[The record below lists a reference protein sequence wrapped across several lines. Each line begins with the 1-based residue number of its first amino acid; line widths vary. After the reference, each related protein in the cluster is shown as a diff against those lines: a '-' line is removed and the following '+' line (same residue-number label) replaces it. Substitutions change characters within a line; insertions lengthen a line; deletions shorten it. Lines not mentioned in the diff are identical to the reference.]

1 MKEKYFLSL
10 RNLSN
15 EIDELATPDVDKV
28 NSIFYKAEEIV
39 RVFNQQRAV
48 YPRGIKE
55 LCLNDEEL
63 VTLKGLIGEIWA
75 AAARKRLALKPEP
88 NINSKSLPV

>member
-15 EIDELATPDVDKV
+15 QIDELATPDEDMV
-28 NSIFYKAEEIV
+28 NSIFYKAEEII
-39 RVFNQQRAV
+39 RVFNQQRMM

-55 LCLNDEEL
+55 LVLNSEEL
-63 VTLKGLIGEIWA
+63 TTLKTLVGEIWA
-75 AAARKRLALKPEP
+75 AAARKRLALRPEP
-88 NINSKSLPV
+88 KINDKALPV